1 VDPFHQRLAQ
11 VALTADEDL
20 GLVLAG
26 GYAISAHGL
35 TSRPSHDLDFATRSP
50 IPMAELTN
58 RLADVFQEAGHAV
71 TVIEVAPLMA
81 RLMIVSDGQ
90 SCEIDLLKGPIGSPV
105 LLAVGPVLALDDAVG
120 MKVAALHDRATHR
133 DFIDV
138 HAAGTRAGY
147 TLADLERL
155 GAAHKPGFSA
165 EELVDRLAAVELR
178 ADQRFLDYGLTIHQV
193 DEIRRWVAAWV
204 DDIRRRLAS
213 GTISPSGTTTTE
225 PDWDEYLNE

>member
-1 VDPFHQRLAQ
+1 MDPFYQRLAR
-11 VALTADEDL
+11 VALTADQDL

-35 TSRPSHDLDFATRSP
+35 TSRPSEDLDFATRSP
-50 IPMAELTN
+50 LPMAEVTR
-58 RLADVFQEAGHAV
+58 RLADVFRQSGHEV

-81 RLMIVSDGQ
+81 RLMIVADGQ
-90 SCEIDLLKGPIGSPV
+90 PCEVDLLKGPIGSPA

-138 HAAGTRAGY
+138 HAAGSRAGY

-155 GAAHKPGFSA
+155 GAAHKPEFSA
-165 EELVDRLAAVELR
+165 EELADRLAAVELR
-178 ADQRFLDYGLTIHQV
+178 ADQRFLDYGLTIEQV
-193 DEIRRWVAAWV
+193 DDLRRWVAAWA

-213 GTISPSGTTTTE
+213 GTIDPAGTTAE
-225 PDWDEYLNE
+225 PDWDEYLNR